1 MRLDLEGDSEEEG
14 EEEEEVLS
22 DAQEGGATQHVGAQM
37 ARLITEF

>member
-1 MRLDLEGDSEEEG
+1 MEGDSEEEG
-14 EEEEEVLS
+14 EEEDEEVFS